1 MIHNKIIFLLQAN
14 IYKKKEKKE
23 KVNQKIQVK
32 ARIVFKHVAYYL
44 QSTVGMES
52 VFIELD

>member
-14 IYKKKEKKE
+14 IYKKKE